1 MQYGALGSVIGVNG
15 KKGIGR
21 QARISPDNLLVE
33 LLGSLELA
41 VGRKGT
47 AWNNIFVNLT
57 CLDDDRMDAEQDPG
71 IVEAVVSLFVI
82 QFASEL
88 RALKVS
94 DIEVAFGSYRVLAY
108 NPTGHKFR
116 VTLKQAGA
124 SGASINTELLK
135 AYPVLNRVQRKQ
147 MMAQNLLSTYVYD
160 FLSLFEDEVR
170 SQGVHGSCD
179 FEARELVLNSQGNLE
194 ATARPP
200 GRNDVGTV
208 VWRCRLVT
216 PEYPGQGRE
225 VILVGSDITHQSGS
239 FAPEEDLVYC
249 KAFELAMD
257 QRIPCVYIS
266 ANSGARI
273 GLDKDVQGR
282 FRIKWEDE
290 TNPSKGFR
298 YLYLDDKDYEYFSG
312 RGNVRAIREGPNE
325 WRLTDIMGGLG
336 VECLQGSGMIARV
349 TSAAY
354 EETFT
359 LTYVTGRSVGI
370 GAYVSRLSQRIIQ
383 HREAPLILTGA
394 AALNKLLGKDV
405 YSSNVQIG
413 GADRVMAPN
422 GVSHQVVKDD
432 VQGVQHILRWLSY
445 VPARTGDMPRLVS
458 PRYLKSNAGAEDPVT
473 RDVEY
478 VPTRAAYDPR
488 HMLAGT
494 PGGDLRGFFDAGSF
508 TEYLSEWGK
517 TVVVGRATLGGI
529 PCGVVS
535 VESRTVEK
543 TIPADPGLPSSRANV
558 EQQAGNVWFPDSA
571 YKTAQTVRDLNRE
584 GLPLLLFAN
593 WRGFA
598 GGLRD
603 MYGEVLKYGSY
614 IVDALREYRQPILTY
629 IPHEA
634 ELRGGA
640 WVVIDSTI
648 NPDQMEMYAAETC
661 RGNILEPEGI
671 CEIKFREGDLLAAMA
686 RNEPEGSSLG
696 RPLPADSDEAARKE
710 ARRKQREA
718 MPLYKSA
725 AVAFAALHDTSEVMK
740 AKGVIREVIP
750 WKSSR
755 QFFHRRLRTRL
766 IEEHVKRLARA
777 AFNSAA
783 PVVSAEKSKE
793 VGNKAV
799 VALRAQIDGLAACAS
814 EPLDALAKHKDL
826 TLHLSM
832 VRREAF
838 LSHVTSLSSEDRA
851 ALSFALG
858 SAMQGSS

>member
-1 MQYGALGSVIGVNG
+1 
-15 KKGIGR
+15 
-21 QARISPDNLLVE
+21 
-33 LLGSLELA
+33 
-41 VGRKGT
+41 
-47 AWNNIFVNLT
+47 
-57 CLDDDRMDAEQDPG
+57 
-71 IVEAVVSLFVI
+71 
-82 QFASEL
+82 
-88 RALKVS
+88 
-94 DIEVAFGSYRVLAY
+94 
-108 NPTGHKFR
+108 
-116 VTLKQAGA
+116 
-124 SGASINTELLK
+124 
-135 AYPVLNRVQRKQ
+135 
-147 MMAQNLLSTYVYD
+147 
-160 FLSLFEDEVR
+160 
-170 SQGVHGSCD
+170 
-179 FEARELVLNSQGNLE
+179 
-194 ATARPP
+194 
-200 GRNDVGTV
+200 
-208 VWRCRLVT
+208 
-216 PEYPGQGRE
+216 
-225 VILVGSDITHQSGS
+225 
-239 FAPEEDLVYC
+239 
-249 KAFELAMD
+249 
-257 QRIPCVYIS
+257 
-266 ANSGARI
+266 
-273 GLDKDVQGR
+273 
-282 FRIKWEDE
+282 
-290 TNPSKGFR
+290 
-298 YLYLDDKDYEYFSG
+298 
-312 RGNVRAIREGPNE
+312 
-325 WRLTDIMGGLG
+325 
-336 VECLQGSGMIARV
+336 
-349 TSAAY
+349 
-354 EETFT
+354 
-359 LTYVTGRSVGI
+359 
-370 GAYVSRLSQRIIQ
+370 
-383 HREAPLILTGA
+383 
-394 AALNKLLGKDV
+394 
-405 YSSNVQIG
+405 
-413 GADRVMAPN
+413 
-422 GVSHQVVKDD
+422 
-432 VQGVQHILRWLSY
+432 
-445 VPARTGDMPRLVS
+445 
-458 PRYLKSNAGAEDPVT
+458 
-473 RDVEY
+473 
-478 VPTRAAYDPR
+478 
-488 HMLAGT
+488 
-494 PGGDLRGFFDAGSF
+494 
-508 TEYLSEWGK
+508 
-517 TVVVGRATLGGI
+517 
-529 PCGVVS
+529 
-535 VESRTVEK
+535 
-543 TIPADPGLPSSRANV
+543 
-558 EQQAGNVWFPDSA
+558 
-571 YKTAQTVRDLNRE
+571 
-584 GLPLLLFAN
+584 
-593 WRGFA
+593 
-598 GGLRD
+598 